1 MAACAA
7 FAAKEGTTVSYK
19 YDYAIHPLA
28 KLFPSLPPDEFR
40 KLKDDI
46 QKNGQIVPIW
56 MGKDYFVLDGRHR
69 LRACKELGIE
79 PILRRLSDISNVSE
93 EDFIW
98 SSNVLRRHLTDG
110 QRAAIAVH
118 WSDEVKKAAKDRRL
132 ANLKRGSQKPEGAK
146 TTPSGKSR
154 MVIAKQANVS
164 EHSVRQAESVAKHKP
179 ELLPKI
185 ESGQVS
191 LKDAQKQVAAELTS
205 TTRDVP
211 ALRASSEITVN
222 LLSSAREMILSAADA
237 VEELSSNRSQYPRG
251 SRSWELFDTA
261 VKRLQDAL
269 QTLETSAL
277 VRSEK

>member
-1 MAACAA
+1 
-7 FAAKEGTTVSYK
+7 
-19 YDYAIHPLA
+19 
-28 KLFPSLPPDEFR
+28 
-40 KLKDDI
+40 
-46 QKNGQIVPIW
+46 
-56 MGKDYFVLDGRHR
+56 
-69 LRACKELGIE
+69 
-79 PILRRLSDISNVSE
+79 
-93 EDFIW
+93 
-98 SSNVLRRHLTDG
+98 
-110 QRAAIAVH
+110 
-118 WSDEVKKAAKDRRL
+118 
-132 ANLKRGSQKPEGAK
+132 
-146 TTPSGKSR
+146 

-269 QTLETSAL
+269 QTLETLAL